1 MVLVFCILLRVA
13 CAIITGNL
21 QLEIVDIGLNNGVV
35 EAMAWSADFQIGSE
49 NEQISLYLDFYSN
62 WNYLPLKIL
71 PCNSPKAGANYLP
84 YPCAKPK
91 NYSCFS
97 TIYDVAKLT
106 SLKLGCNNT
115 LYDMLITDKL
125 AIGGYGVGDVDFIAV
140 EKDANFGILALGQPD
155 IGTYLGYHKN
165 FVQQLKQR
173 GMIESSVLSLWV
185 NPGNTTEGQFAIG
198 GIDETKYNGS
208 IYRFPMLN
216 SFPFLKHSMA
226 LEVKLDS
233 MIVSKFTFSQPLGM
247 VLNPNF
253 VESTFPKSYLQAF
266 AKAYGGK
273 LVELDGT
280 YRCAMNRKYLTLNEI
295 VTFRFGNFNL
305 SVPISSL
312 VKESPLG
319 KVYSTMAFSL
329 APQCGFDILRY
340 AYIAI
345 DYDNYEV
352 ALGQSK
358 ANAWDSEFIN
368 ATSNLDFILLASGA
382 SDTSLAFLYP
392 LEDLG
397 TALYTWI
404 DEVASGTL
412 SGSAAFAGPLLGLLG
427 IVAGIFM
434 AI

>member
-21 QLEIVDIGLNNGVV
+21 QLEIVDTGFNNGVV

-71 PCNSPKAGANYLP
+71 PCNSPKSGANYLP

-97 TIYDVAKLT
+97 TIYDVAKLS

-173 GMIESSVLSLWV
+173 GVIESSVLSLWV
-185 NPGNTTEGQFAIG
+185 NPGNTTQGQFAIG

-273 LVELDGT
+273 LVEIDGT

-295 VTFRFGNFNL
+295 
-305 SVPISSL
+305 
-312 VKESPLG
+312 
-319 KVYSTMAFSL
+319 
-329 APQCGFDILRY
+329 
-340 AYIAI
+340 
-345 DYDNYEV
+345 
-352 ALGQSK
+352 SK

-412 SGSAAFAGPLLGLLG
+412 SGSAALAGPLLGLLG